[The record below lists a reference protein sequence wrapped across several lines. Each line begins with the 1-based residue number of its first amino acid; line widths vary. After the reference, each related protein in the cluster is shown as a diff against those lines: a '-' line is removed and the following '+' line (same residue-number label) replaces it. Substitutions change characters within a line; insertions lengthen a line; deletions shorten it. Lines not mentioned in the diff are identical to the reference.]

1 MRTFKIRLGIEK
13 VSSGMPRQKGAKVH
27 SENTCARVDLW
38 DTACKED
45 FVAGDQLSVRMMLA
59 GIVKDSLG

>member
-1 MRTFKIRLGIEK
+1 
-13 VSSGMPRQKGAKVH
+13 MPRQKGAKVH